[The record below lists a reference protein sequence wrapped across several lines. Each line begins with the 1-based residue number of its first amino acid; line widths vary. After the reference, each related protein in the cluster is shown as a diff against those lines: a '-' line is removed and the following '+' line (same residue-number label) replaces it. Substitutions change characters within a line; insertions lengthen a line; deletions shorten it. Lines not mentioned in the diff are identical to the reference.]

1 MTTARYFEYR
11 TTETKRTLKGPSE
24 DKMKSIATISLT
36 IAILILFAGCQSEQD
51 KLNNQYREK
60 LATLKL
66 NMSESHVEAALGKS
80 QYHVGGQ
87 PDTPYVQIYFYP
99 SPDTTKGMAKCYFNK
114 FTRLVKVEW
123 ADSVYLDIKDGG
135 PVQPTGRNP
144 H

>member
-1 MTTARYFEYR
+1 MSYIKYMSA
-11 TTETKRTLKGPSE
+11 PV
-24 DKMKSIATISLT
+24 
-36 IAILILFAGCQSEQD
+36 LIFALLVFFAGCKSDQEQSND
-51 KLNNQYREK
+51 QYRAA
-60 LATLKL
+60 LASLKI

-80 QYHVGGQ
+80 EYHLKNQ

-135 PVQPTGRNP
+135 PVQPSGRNP